1 MPKTIDYPRTSYQ
14 SAWEVS
20 EVVDDTGGK
29 CSLETC
35 ARKLNR
41 KVSGS
46 FKAILG
52 SAVKFGL
59 LTSKRELLTTTNLF
73 RRIKH
78 AYDKQEETLY
88 HREAFLHPPLFT
100 QICRKFRN
108 RELPV
113 HMFDIMLIREFGVE
127 EINAQNVAKAFVEG
141 ARMTGIID
149 ERNVIADIDQ
159 LAAQQGPRREL
170 ASGEMP
176 LNLFK
181 GSDKTKATTDSGSAP
196 ADSMDVAQPTP
207 DDLDSEFENNGNPGT
222 SASRPFVP
230 APPISRANAPESDD
244 SDPISAL
251 FGLHQSTQ
259 TPATASSPTKSP
271 EPPSEAHNKSAS
283 NTINTSTPAPPKA
296 SLPLPAA
303 KPASNVPASPPVPV
317 SMVNSSGSPSFMIHI
332 SGPGLDTQL
341 HIQDTDDLEIV
352 RILLDKIRKQLS

>member
-1 MPKTIDYPRTSYQ
+1 MPKTIDYPRTTYQ

-29 CSLETC
+29 CSLEMC
-35 ARKLNR
+35 ARKLDR

-78 AYDKQEETLY
+78 AYDKKEEIVY

-141 ARMTGIID
+141 ARMAGIMD
-149 ERNVIADIDQ
+149 ERNVITDIDQ
-159 LAAQQGPRREL
+159 LIAQQAPRREL
-170 ASGEMP
+170 APGEMP
-176 LNLFK
+176 LNLFR
-181 GSDKTKATTDSGSAP
+181 GAEEMDSVESTAPDSLKTHSAP
-196 ADSMDVAQPTP
+196 ASP
-207 DDLDSEFENNGNPGT
+207 S
-222 SASRPFVP
+222 P
-230 APPISRANAPESDD
+230 APNQAGDANLKGGISTGREYVPST
-244 SDPISAL
+244 SIPDPVSAL
-251 FGLHQSTQ
+251 FGLNQSSQNLSRQQSSASDPEVYNNPTFS
-259 TPATASSPTKSP
+259 TPSARPGPNLDKNTMIINSSSTAASSGY
-271 EPPSEAHNKSAS
+271 
-283 NTINTSTPAPPKA
+283 
-296 SLPLPAA
+296 L
-303 KPASNVPASPPVPV
+303 
-317 SMVNSSGSPSFMIHI
+317 IHI
-332 SGPGLDTQL
+332 SGPGIDTQL
-341 HIQDTDDLEIV
+341 RIEDTDDLEIV
-352 RILLDKIRKQLS
+352 RTLLDKIRKQLS

>member
-1 MPKTIDYPRTSYQ
+1 MPKTIDYPRTTYQ

-78 AYDKQEETLY
+78 AYDKQEEILY

-127 EINAQNVAKAFVEG
+127 EINAQNVSKAFVDG

-149 ERNVIADIDQ
+149 ERNIIADIDQ

-176 LNLFK
+176 MNLFK
-181 GSDKTKATTDSGSAP
+181 TTGEPKATPAAETEHTPPDSLAT
-196 ADSMDVAQPTP
+196 AQPTD
-207 DDLDSEFENNGNPGT
+207 DDLDQDTPVSSISPN
-222 SASRPFVP
+222 RPFVP
-230 APPISRANAPESDD
+230 SIAINRPAATESTDI
-244 SDPISAL
+244 DPISAL
-251 FGLHQSTQ
+251 FGLHGS
-259 TPATASSPTKSP
+259 PATSAPIPTPTSPPEVYNKTSSNTAPASENTPS
-271 EPPSEAHNKSAS
+271 EPPVYR
-283 NTINTSTPAPPKA
+283 PATVPIA
-296 SLPLPAA
+296 APAA
-303 KPASNVPASPPVPV
+303 APT
-317 SMVNSSGSPSFMIHI
+317 GSAAFMIHI

-341 HIQDTDDLEIV
+341 HIQDIDDLEIV
-352 RILLDKIRKQLS
+352 RILLDKIRRQLS

>member
-1 MPKTIDYPRTSYQ
+1 MPKTIDYPRTTYQ

-29 CSLETC
+29 CSIETC

-78 AYDKQEETLY
+78 AYDKQEEILY

-127 EINAQNVAKAFVEG
+127 EINAQNVSKAFVEG

-149 ERNVIADIDQ
+149 ERNMIADIDQ

-181 GSDKTKATTDSGSAP
+181 GATATGSK
-196 ADSMDVAQPTP
+196 PTP
-207 DDLDSEFENNGNPGT
+207 ISTTEQTTSEESEEAQETDNDLELDSTPP
-222 SASRPFVP
+222 SIRPPSMRPNRAFVP
-230 APPISRANAPESDD
+230 APVVNRPAAPESADT
-244 SDPISAL
+244 DPISAL
-251 FGLHQSTQ
+251 FGLHGSTSPASVNNSAPAPASEVYNN
-259 TPATASSPTKSP
+259 TPSYTPPASEVPSIEPPVYRPTPVATPTPPAPSTTAGSPT
-271 EPPSEAHNKSAS
+271 
-283 NTINTSTPAPPKA
+283 
-296 SLPLPAA
+296 
-303 KPASNVPASPPVPV
+303 
-317 SMVNSSGSPSFMIHI
+317 FMIHI

-352 RILLDKIRKQLS
+352 RILLDKIRRQLT

>member
-181 GSDKTKATTDSGSAP
+181 GSSGAKDSAETGA
-196 ADSMDVAQPTP
+196 ANDSEEPAQPTQVVM
-207 DDLDSEFENNGNPGT
+207 DSDASITT
-222 SASRPFVP
+222 STSKPTIRPFVP
-230 APPISRANAPESDD
+230 VAPIGRADTPDSDE

-259 TPATASSPTKSP
+259 TPAATPAPTHSP
-271 EPPSEAHNKSAS
+271 EPTPEVYNKSAS
-283 NTINTSTPAPPKA
+283 NTPPSTPKAAPPA
-296 SLPLPAA
+296 TLRTTAA
-303 KPASNVPASPPVPV
+303 TIPVSPPVAMAAPA
-317 SMVNSSGSPSFMIHI
+317 GPPSFMIHI

-341 HIQDTDDLEIV
+341 RIQDTDDLEIV
-352 RILLDKIRKQLS
+352 RILIDKIRKQLG

>member
-1 MPKTIDYPRTSYQ
+1 MPKTIDYPRTTYQ

-29 CSLETC
+29 CSIETC

-127 EINAQNVAKAFVEG
+127 EINAQNVSKAFVEG

-181 GSDKTKATTDSGSAP
+181 GATGSKATTGEQNTPDES
-196 ADSMDVAQPTP
+196 DEAQPT
-207 DDLDSEFENNGNPGT
+207 DNDLDQETTAPSISPTRAFVPG
-222 SASRPFVP
+222 SAASRPVT
-230 APPISRANAPESDD
+230 SESADM
-244 SDPISAL
+244 DPISAL
-251 FGLHQSTQ
+251 FGLHG
-259 TPATASSPTKSP
+259 
-271 EPPSEAHNKSAS
+271 
-283 NTINTSTPAPPKA
+283 STPAPA
-296 SLPLPAA
+296 SNSVPTSTPEVHNKSTSYNPPASEIPPAEAHPVVYRPTPAA
-303 KPASNVPASPPVPV
+303 VALPSVPSTTGAPT
-317 SMVNSSGSPSFMIHI
+317 FMIHI

-352 RILLDKIRKQLS
+352 RILLDKIRRQLA